1 MKIERDSGMPV
12 VDALDQIVAHKKK
25 NGEPITDNER
35 IEASEQYRQ
44 SPRIPEPSE
53 IAENTRLNMERGRIE
68 EYDASIIKKQIPN
81 SYDESGEARDT
92 PREAIPNVFERLV
105 DKYNACCNVLDIRL
119 EMLGNVIEKALKLY
133 DSAEKLEPLG
143 LEKDAELA
151 RKKEENLASSS
162 DQPVSS
168 QDNTSAEA
176 GSSQPLSSKDNTS
189 AEAGSNTPRFRQDTS
204 DVTSETEL
212 MEILDPDC

>member
-1 MKIERDSGMPV
+1 M
-12 VDALDQIVAHKKK
+12 
-25 NGEPITDNER
+25 
-35 IEASEQYRQ
+35 
-44 SPRIPEPSE
+44 
-53 IAENTRLNMERGRIE
+53 
-68 EYDASIIKKQIPN
+68 
-81 SYDESGEARDT
+81 
-92 PREAIPNVFERLV
+92 
-105 DKYNACCNVLDIRL
+105 
-119 EMLGNVIEKALKLY
+119 
-133 DSAEKLEPLG
+133 
-143 LEKDAELA
+143 
-151 RKKEENLASSS
+151 ASSS